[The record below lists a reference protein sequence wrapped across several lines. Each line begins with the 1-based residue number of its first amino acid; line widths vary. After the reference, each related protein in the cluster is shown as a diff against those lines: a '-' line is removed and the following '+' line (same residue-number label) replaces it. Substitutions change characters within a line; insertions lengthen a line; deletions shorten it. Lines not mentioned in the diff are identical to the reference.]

1 MDTKNQ
7 IILTKDDILK
17 KFKELTAEDNFLF
30 KITTMY
36 INKTDLSDYSLQFLI
51 NLYMQ
56 LKAQE
61 QQED

>member
-1 MDTKNQ
+1 MDKEY
-7 IILTKDDILK
+7 ILK
-17 KFKELTAEDNFLF
+17 EFKKLTVEDEFLF

-56 LKAQE
+56 LKAQ
-61 QQED
+61 QRED

>member
-7 IILTKDDILK
+7 IILTKDDIVN
-17 KFKELTAEDNFLF
+17 KFKELTVEDNFLF

-56 LKAQE
+56 LKTQE